1 MKVYEDEITQQKLDY
16 TLEKIKSRAQHITV
30 LLQDKEKL
38 LKEKELSMLV
48 KQKLKLY
55 EKSKLSDLKNERYSN

>member
-1 MKVYEDEITQQKLDY
+1 MALFEKYKCLKQIKTYENEEIQEQLDSN
-16 TLEKIKSRAQHITV
+16 LDKIKSRSNHIHT
-30 LLQDKEKL
+30 LLNDKEQL

-55 EKSKLSDLKNERYSN
+55 EKG